1 MLALILFIRLR
12 ELILSV
18 IISLGKFLVIV
29 SSCFL
34 SSVFNLKSHRLDF
47 SMRYLRKFFKQIV
60 HIRSVMVQSASS
72 DLLAS
77 GGLGDEYTQLLTVI
91 GQFSSRLFLISNI
104 INCT

>member
-34 SSVFNLKSHRLDF
+34 SSVFNLKSHKFDF
-47 SMRYLRKFFKQIV
+47 SIRHLRKFFKQII
-60 HIRSVMVQSASS
+60 HIRSVMEQSASS